1 MKRQMKTIVLLSALL
16 GLGSVQAA
24 TITYET
30 REINAGVNSADYKAS
45 WYAQTSAIT
54 SANITDFNLIWGGN
68 NTFSHLIVDFSSD
81 ASQLLFQL
89 GVDAGYGGALYLN
102 RSLIAKNPND
112 LWWNYSWTNNGQ
124 LLFSYTNAIS
134 AGNYI
139 LESFWAEDCC
149 NGANSGRL
157 SLDGGT
163 SWQALSTTNLNALAP
178 VPVPA
183 AVWLFGSGIAGLM
196 GFSRK
201 KMLVAP
207 IARHNI

>member
-30 REINAGVNSADYKAS
+30 RSITSGVNSADFEAS
-45 WYAQTSAIT
+45 WYAQTSEIT
-54 SANITDFNLIWGGN
+54 SVNITDFSLIWGGN
-68 NTFSHLIVDFSSD
+68 NTFSHLIIDFSSD

-102 RSLIAKNPND
+102 RALIAKK
-112 LWWNYSWTNNGQ
+112 TNNLGK
-124 LLFSYTNAIS
+124 LMFSYTNAIS

-139 LESFWAEDCC
+139 LETFWAGDCC
-149 NGANSGRL
+149 NGANSGQFSLVGSNQQGL
-157 SLDGGT
+157 S
-163 SWQALSTTNLNALAP
+163 SP

-183 AVWLFGSGIAGLM
+183 AVWLFGSGIAGLV